1 MVIEFTKI
9 SLNVPKKLLDRF
21 DKVASDKHYS
31 RVAALK
37 QSMRDFCEYEVK
49 VTRRFDRKD

>member
-9 SLNVPKKLLDRF
+9 SLNIPVKLLERF
-21 DKVASDKHYS
+21 DKAADRKHYS
-31 RVAALK
+31 RSEALK